1 MGFIFAQVF
10 VLQSVLKLFLLSIVL
25 IANFGDV
32 AKLFVAIYLFSF
44 RRSGRLFA

>member
-25 IANFGDV
+25 IANVGD
-32 AKLFVAIYLFSF
+32 VAIYLFSF
-44 RRSGRLFA
+44 RRSGRLFT